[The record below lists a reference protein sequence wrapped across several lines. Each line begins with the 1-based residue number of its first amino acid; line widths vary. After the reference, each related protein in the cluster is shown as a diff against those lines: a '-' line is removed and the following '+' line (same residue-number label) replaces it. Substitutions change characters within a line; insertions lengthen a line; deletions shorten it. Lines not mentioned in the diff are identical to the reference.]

1 MPLGPH
7 LELSD
12 AWGRF
17 VGAVRRLWEAESTNT
32 NRPQLVHYKLLVEEA
47 LSLATDAGLVAAMQE
62 SFLKRLPDARAAAPI
77 RFYIL
82 ELSQFASAVDAH
94 MPAASNQIETRR
106 DLLSV
111 AGTIVGSAKDIFDED
126 LPWWGKAALRG
137 FGEVAELCKK
147 KGN

>member
-17 VGAVRRLWEAESTNT
+17 VGAVRGLWEAESSNT

-47 LSLATDAGLVAAMQE
+47 LSLGTDPGLVAAMQD

-82 ELSQFASAVDAH
+82 GTQSVRQRRRRPHAGGIEPDRNEARSA
-94 MPAASNQIETRR
+94 RR
-106 DLLSV
+106 CRHDR
-111 AGTIVGSAKDIFDED
+111 E
-126 LPWWGKAALRG
+126 
-137 FGEVAELCKK
+137 
-147 KGN
+147 